1 MSDDSNNMAAE
12 AQLEAVELGPEKPEK
27 RGYESLRGVRRS
39 TYIKRSLLRML
50 SKAPEELEA
59 YSVKNGFEMI
69 ARNLILASKAKD
81 RNAAVAVAV
90 FKEVKEA
97 LGEKIGTNWRQTADE
112 RQRQQMPTIIN
123 DLPVAI
129 HKPDE
134 IN

>member
-1 MSDDSNNMAAE
+1 MSDDSNNIAAE
-12 AQLEAVELGPEKPEK
+12 AQAEAIELDPPKAER
-27 RGYESLRGVRRS
+27 RGYESLRGCKRS
-39 TYIKRSLLRML
+39 TYIKRSLLRLL

-59 YSVKNGFEMI
+59 YSAKNGFEMI